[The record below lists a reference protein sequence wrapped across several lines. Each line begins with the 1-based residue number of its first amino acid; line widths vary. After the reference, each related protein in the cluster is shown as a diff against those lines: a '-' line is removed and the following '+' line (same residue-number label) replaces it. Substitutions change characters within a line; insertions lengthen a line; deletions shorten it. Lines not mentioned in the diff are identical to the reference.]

1 MRTILALILFSMGD
15 LIAKLFL
22 RFDFLA
28 WYLYKPYRSIMILS
42 SDIDNNKMVTKMR
55 NSDIIEL

>member
-1 MRTILALILFSMGD
+1 MRTILALILFWIGD

-28 WYLYKPYRSIMILS
+28 WYLYKPYRNIMILS
-42 SDIDNNKMVTKMR
+42 GDIDNKQKIWKTIN
-55 NSDIIEL
+55 NYDEIQ